1 MIKMN
6 PIYQT
11 SLRKQTIPECHGN
24 GVYQEVKQKSLILY
38 LEAEQEATKC
48 SNEVIRTDKW
58 QAQ

>member
-11 SLRKQTIPECHGN
+11 SLRKQTIPECYGN

-48 SNEVIRTDKW
+48 SNEVIRTDK
-58 QAQ
+58 